1 MLYCEI
7 LIEIDYLT
15 SALPVF
21 GVLLE
26 EAVQRS
32 MLPDGIQIPRVIR
45 ECIMQIE
52 DRGLLKHFSF
62 GRNISICVVKICS
75 LVLLF

>member
-52 DRGLLKHFSF
+52 DRGLLKHIKIILFSF
-62 GRNISICVVKICS
+62 GRNTSICVQ
-75 LVLLF
+75 L